1 MTLRGLL
8 NSQTNTVTYAAG
20 ILFLASLTAKALALF
35 RDRLLAGTFG
45 AGEQL
50 DMYFAAFRIPDFLYN
65 VLIMGGLAA
74 VFLPVFAQYFTKDKD
89 EAWKVAAN
97 IFNIVFLALIGFS
110 VVLGLLA
117 PYLMRLVA
125 PGFSPENMETAV
137 LLTRI
142 MFFSPILFGV
152 SSLLS
157 GLLQYFGRFFA
168 YSLAPVMYNLG
179 IIIGILYFVPL
190 FGVVGLAWGVI
201 FGALLHV
208 AVQIVPALNSGF
220 KWRFMLDVS
229 HASVLKIIKLA
240 IPRTVGAAAYHVN
253 LVVMTAIASTL
264 AVGSIAVFNFAD
276 NLQYV
281 PVSLIGISFAVAAFP
296 ALSRSFAQN
305 RIEEFAQHFSSTF
318 SKIIFFMVPIALLV
332 FILRAHVVRAIFG
345 TGEFGWEATQLTAA
359 ALGVFA
365 LGIIPLALIPL
376 LVRSFFSMQD
386 TRTPVLIS
394 ISSVVLNIVLALL
407 FVSVFSSYNV
417 VSNSIVSMLDLT
429 GVGDQ
434 RILALPL
441 ALSLSAIFQ
450 FLLLAFFLFRKT
462 GRVFLPHVFAALR
475 NAILAGIPTLFSA
488 FFALR
493 LMSLFIPLDTF
504 WGVVAQAGVA
514 GLVGSLVYLVVS
526 YFLRSQ
532 ELLELAGKLLKRNG

>member
-1 MTLRGLL
+1 MTLKGLL
-8 NSQTNTVTYAAG
+8 NSQTNRITYAAG
-20 ILFLASLTAKALALF
+20 ILFTASLAAKLLALF

-65 VLIMGGLAA
+65 ILIMGGLTA
-74 VFLPVFAQYFTKDKD
+74 VFLPVFAQYFNKNKD

-97 IFNIVFLALIGFS
+97 IFNIVFLVLIGFS
-110 VVLGLLA
+110 VLLGIFA
-117 PYLMRLVA
+117 PFLMRLVA
-125 PGFSPENMETAV
+125 PGFSPENQETAV

-142 MFFSPILFGV
+142 MFFSPILFGA

-168 YSLAPVMYNLG
+168 YSLAPVMYNIG
-179 IIIGILYFVPL
+179 IIIGIFYFVPL
-190 FGVVGLAWGVI
+190 LGVIGLAWGIV

-208 AVQIVPALNSGF
+208 AVQIVPVLNSGF
-220 KWRFMLDVS
+220 RWRFMLDVS
-229 HASVLKIIKLA
+229 HASVSQIVKLA
-240 IPRTVGAAAYHVN
+240 LPRTIGAAAYHIN
-253 LVVMTAIASTL
+253 LIVMTAIASTL
-264 AVGSIAVFNFAD
+264 AVGSIAVFSFAD

-305 RIEEFAQHFSSTF
+305 RTEEFARYFSSAF
-318 SKIIFFMVPIALLV
+318 SRIIFFTVPVALLV
-332 FILRAHVVRAIFG
+332 FILRAQIVRVIFG

-359 ALGVFA
+359 SLGVFA

-386 TRTPVLIS
+386 TRTPVVIS
-394 ISSVVLNIVLALL
+394 ISSVILNILLAIF
-407 FVSVFSSYNV
+407 FVSVFSTTNVFSSYV
-417 VSNSIVSMLDLT
+417 ISALDLT

-434 RILALPL
+434 RILALPF
-441 ALSLSAIFQ
+441 ALSLSALFQ
-450 FLLLAFFLFRKT
+450 FSLLSIFLSQKT
-462 GRVFLPHVFAALR
+462 KRVFLPNVFITLR
-475 NAILAGIPTLFSA
+475 NAIIAGVLTIFSA

-493 LMSLFIPLDTF
+493 LVPLFVSLDTF
-504 WGVVAQAGVA
+504 FGVLLQVGVA
-514 GLVGSLVYLVVS
+514 GTIGFLVYLVVS
-526 YFLRSQ
+526 YLLRSQ
-532 ELLELAGKLLKRNG
+532 ELLEIVGKLLKRNE